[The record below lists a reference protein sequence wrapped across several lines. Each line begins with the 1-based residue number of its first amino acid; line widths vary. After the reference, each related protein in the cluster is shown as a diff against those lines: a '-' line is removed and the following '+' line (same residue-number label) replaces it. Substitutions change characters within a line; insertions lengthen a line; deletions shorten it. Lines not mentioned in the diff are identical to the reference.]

1 MEVKARDVYG
11 KKVSFLDK
19 GKEKFGTVY
28 GLDKV
33 INETNGV
40 DNGTNDIYHVIVKNR
55 VKDELF
61 ELKRESFKF
70 ID

>member
-11 KKVSFLDK
+11 KKVSFLDN
-19 GKEKFGTVY
+19 GEEKFGY
-28 GLDKV
+28 IFGLDKTTKSV
-33 INETNGV
+33 NGV
-40 DNGTNDIYHVIVKNR
+40 FIGVEDIYHVIVKNR